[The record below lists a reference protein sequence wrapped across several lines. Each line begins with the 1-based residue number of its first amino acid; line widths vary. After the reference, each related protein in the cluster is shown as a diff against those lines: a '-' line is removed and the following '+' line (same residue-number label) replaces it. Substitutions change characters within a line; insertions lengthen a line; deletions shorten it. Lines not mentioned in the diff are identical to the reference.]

1 MDPTLRDEEPPLRR
15 AGHFFTQ
22 PAVATPRCSSYQ
34 RPVLHVGYDLPT
46 GLERAATSAN
56 TIRFHRVGV
65 SRRPEV
71 ARRIACP
78 IASRSQIRSSIQLSR
93 IGREASTP
101 GGAVMC
107 L

>member
-1 MDPTLRDEEPPLRR
+1 MDPTLRHEGATTPTSGPLL
-15 AGHFFTQ
+15 HQ

-65 SRRPEV
+65 SRRPAV
-71 ARRIACP
+71 VRRIACQ
-78 IASRSQIRSSIQLSR
+78 IVSRSQTRCSPQLSS
-93 IGREASTP
+93 IGREARTP
-101 GGAVMC
+101 GGAV
-107 L
+107 LYL